1 MVQSNVL
8 NSAAAAIEGW
18 VNSVAE
24 HINSVHVNNVKIRPV
39 LVILEKAV
47 VREVALFFPY
57 YCILCRVNWQLMIL

>member
-8 NSAAAAIEGW
+8 NSAAVVIQGW

-47 VREVALFFPY
+47 VRVVAS
-57 YCILCRVNWQLMIL
+57 V

>member
-8 NSAAAAIEGW
+8 NSAAVAIQGS

-47 VREVALFFPY
+47 LREVSS
-57 YCILCRVNWQLMIL
+57 V

>member
-8 NSAAAAIEGW
+8 NSAAVVTQGS

-24 HINSVHVNNVKIRPV
+24 HINSVPVNNVKIGPV

-47 VREVALFFPY
+47 LREVSS
-57 YCILCRVNWQLMIL
+57 V